1 MDQRVRRIVLTINEN
16 LARESSLDELARSV
30 NLSPSRMYH
39 VFKAD
44 MGISIKQ
51 YTRMMRMLRAMELL
65 SNSFL
70 SIKEIT
76 RMIGAGDE
84 SHFVRDFKEG
94 CSLTPTQYRNSHHDD
109 ADTSD
114 AADSANR

>member
-1 MDQRVRRIVLTINEN
+1 MDRRVRRIVLTINEN
-16 LARESSLDELARSV
+16 LARELILGELARSV

-44 MGISIKQ
+44 MGISTKQ
-51 YTRMMRMLRAMELL
+51 YIRMMRLLRAKELL

-70 SIKEIT
+70 SVKEIT
-76 RMIGAGDE
+76 RTIGAGDE

-94 CSLTPTQYRNSHHDD
+94 CSLTPTQYRNLHHDD
-109 ADTSD
+109 VDTSD
-114 AADSANR
+114 AADSASR